1 MIRIL
6 LADDHPIIVSG
17 VEALLRNSQYELVG
31 TFGDGEAV
39 IAALPDVAPDIVVLD
54 LRMPGCSGLEVLRR
68 MRAAN
73 DDRPVILL
81 TAEIGMADTDEAVRL
96 GANGIVLKETAAE
109 SLLSCLDAVSRGEP
123 WFDEKLQD
131 RLGLTADGL
140 AVASPFS
147 VLSPRERE
155 VADLVAKGLRNR
167 DIAAALGISEGTV
180 KVHLCR
186 VYERLGISS
195 RTELAILARDHPRS

>member
-180 KVHLCR
+180 KVHLYR